1 MTTGRAMQTK
11 IRNHIHSNV
20 VGYVA
25 LFFAL
30 SGGVAWATHPG
41 GANTINSADI
51 IDGQVKEPDVAQA
64 AVASPEVKN
73 DSILPG
79 DVAPNSLP
87 SGRIADG
94 TLIGADVQNGG
105 LAGNDLAANSIPT
118 GRITDES
125 LTGADVQNNALKGA
139 DIDESTLSSIGG
151 GGPAGGD
158 LTGTYPNPQIAPEAV
173 GTSEVAEDSLTG
185 GDIEESMLGR
195 VPSALTASVGGT
207 GRHAGNTQDCDP
219 ESLTF
224 VTCVSVSFFLPATS
238 RVLIV
243 GSVDAETEVDSDTG
257 TGACRAFTDQTG
269 ALTDSRVFPSVGDFP
284 GDEQVPVTTVTPAL
298 GPGTVT
304 FAIEC
309 NQDSLGAITYRHSHI
324 SAVALSPN

>member
-1 MTTGRAMQTK
+1 M
-11 IRNHIHSNV
+11 IRRHIHSNV

-41 GANTINSADI
+41 GADTISSADI
-51 IDGQVKEPDVAQA
+51 IDGQVREPDVGQA

-79 DVAPNSLP
+79 DVAPNSLT

-94 TLIGADVQNGG
+94 
-105 LAGNDLAANSIPT
+105 
-118 GRITDES
+118 S
-125 LTGADVQNNALKGA
+125 LTGADVAGNSLKGV

-158 LTGTYPNPQIAPEAV
+158 LTGSYPDPEIAPGAV
-173 GTSEVAEDSLTG
+173 GTSEIADGSLTG
-185 GDIEESMLGR
+185 SDLDESTLGQ
-195 VPSALTASVGGT
+195 VPSALTASLGGI
-207 GRHAGNTQDCDP
+207 GRHARNTNFCDP
-219 ESLTF
+219 ESATF
-224 VTCVSVSFFLPATS
+224 VTCASVSFFLPATS
-238 RVLIV
+238 RVLII

-257 TGACRAFTDQTG
+257 VGTCRALNDQTG
-269 ALTDSRVFPSVGDFP
+269 ALTDSEVFPNVGDFP
-284 GDEQVPVTTVTPAL
+284 ADEQVPVTTVTGPV

-304 FAIEC
+304 FAIQC
-309 NQDSLGAITYRHSHI
+309 NQDSIGAITYRHSHI

>member
-1 MTTGRAMQTK
+1 MQAR
-11 IRNHIHSNV
+11 IRDHIRSNI
-20 VGYVA
+20 VGYIAIFLFAMAGSAYA
-25 LFFAL
+25 LDG
-30 SGGVAWATHPG
+30 S
-41 GANTINSADI
+41 NTVFSDDI
-51 IDGQVKEPDVAQA
+51 VDGQVKEADVGQG

-79 DVAPNSLP
+79 DVAPNSLT

-94 TLIGADVQNGG
+94 
-105 LAGNDLAANSIPT
+105 
-118 GRITDES
+118 S
-125 LTGADVQNNALKGA
+125 LTGADVASNSLKGV

-158 LTGTYPNPQIAPEAV
+158 LTGSYPDPEIAPNAV
-173 GTSEVAEDSLTG
+173 GTSEIAFQSVTG
-185 GDIEESMLGR
+185 SDVDASTLGQ

-207 GRHAGNTQDCDP
+207 GRHARNTQFCDP
-219 ESLTF
+219 ESETF

-257 TGACRAFTDQTG
+257 VGTCRALTDQTG
-269 ALTDSRVFPSVGDFP
+269 VLTDSEVFPNVGDFP
-284 GDEQVPVTTVTPAL
+284 GDEQVPVTTVTPAV

-304 FAIEC
+304 FGIQC
-309 NQDSLGAITYRHSHI
+309 NQFALGAITYRHSHI